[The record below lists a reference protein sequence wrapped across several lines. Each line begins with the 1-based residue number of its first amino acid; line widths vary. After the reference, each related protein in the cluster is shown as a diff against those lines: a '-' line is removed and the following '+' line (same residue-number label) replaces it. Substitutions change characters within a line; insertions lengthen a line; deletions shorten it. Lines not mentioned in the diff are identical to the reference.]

1 MKTYSNIPLPDA
13 PKRWKEGEFGIY
25 INHKDNG
32 YLPTDDPNTDISSR
46 RYEAEF
52 TIIKELSAESAIHAF
67 TRMITDPVLDRG
79 VVDNIEINGKPAIET
94 KPTYTNKVS
103 TTIFPVLPATGQL
116 KKGQVYSYNNGAVM
130 VVQDHARTIYAP
142 ELTPALFSFYR
153 DNASVELEWMEGENV
168 EKGWKRTFG
177 GKTYECLQSHQ
188 TLSTWT
194 PDKTPALWKEVIVV
208 VDIPVWVQ
216 PTGAHD
222 AYRLGAKVH
231 FPTITDPIYESLID
245 ANVWSPTVYP
255 AGWKKL

>member
-32 YLPTDDPNTDISSR
+32 YLPTDDPNTDMSSR

-67 TRMITDPVLDRG
+67 TRMITDPVLDRK

-94 KPTYTNKVS
+94 KVDYPVKVGK
-103 TTIFPVLPATGQL
+103 TIFPPLPAGGAL

-130 VVQDHARTIYAP
+130 VVQDHERTIYAP

-153 DNASVELEWMEGENV
+153 EVTEGQPWIVGEQIVLNAT
-168 EKGWKRTFG
+168 RTYN
-177 GKTYECLQSHQ
+177 GKTYKCIQAHQSQESWNPELTVGTLWQVVPATAEWMVGVAYKVNDIVTYQGNTYRCLQGHTSQ
-188 TLSTWT
+188 AGWFPSAV
-194 PDKTPALWKEVIVV
+194 PALW
-208 VDIPVWVQ
+208 Q
-216 PTGAHD
+216 
-222 AYRLGAKVH
+222 LQ
-231 FPTITDPIYESLID
+231 
-245 ANVWSPTVYP
+245 
-255 AGWKKL
+255 

>member
-1 MKTYSNIPLPDA
+1 MKTYSNIEI
-13 PKRWKEGEFGIY
+13 PKIRRWKEGEIMVS
-25 INHKDNG
+25 INHIDNG
-32 YLPTDDPNTDISSR
+32 YLPTDDLETDKSSR
-46 RYEAEF
+46 RYEADF
-52 TIIKELSAESAIHAF
+52 TIVKGETADEAIHAF
-67 TRMITDPVLDRG
+67 TRMTEDSAFDQLVI
-79 VVDNIEINGKPAIET
+79 DNIEVNGKPAIET
-94 KPTYTNKVS
+94 KPTYANKVS
-103 TTIFPVLPATGQL
+103 TTIFAPLPVSGNL
-116 KKGQVYSYNNGAVM
+116 KKGEVYSYNNGAVM

-153 DNASVELEWMEGENV
+153 DNASAELEWMEGEKV

-245 ANVWSPTVYP
+245 YNTYSPAAYP